1 MAGTSKPKSQQ
12 RKTPQGKGRPAPQRN
27 AERAAARKQVAA
39 VIIFPLLNLYSRRRY
54 LGRLARLLIRA
65 FRLLLVCH
73 SAFANLCRGNGN
85 A

>member
-39 VIIFPLLNLYSRRRY
+39 VILFCVAL
-54 LGRLARLLIRA
+54 
-65 FRLLLVCH
+65 FFLLLKVFK
-73 SAFANLCRGNGN
+73 AQP
-85 A
+85 